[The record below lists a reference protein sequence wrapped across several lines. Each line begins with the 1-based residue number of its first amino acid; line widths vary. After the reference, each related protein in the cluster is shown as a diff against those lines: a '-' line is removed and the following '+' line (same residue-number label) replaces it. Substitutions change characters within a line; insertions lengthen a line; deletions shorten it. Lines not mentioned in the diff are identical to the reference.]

1 MPINKTLCELER
13 QGFVVT
19 NFKDYRKL
27 VRHGEYVCKDCGRVA
42 RKKRNLCNPKR
53 LYAQDKSAK

>member
-1 MPINKTLCELER
+1 MPINKSLCELER

-27 VRHGEYVCKDCGRVA
+27 VRHGEFLCQDCGRVA

-53 LYAQDKSAK
+53 LYPQEKSAK